1 MLART
6 HGNSMSLKLAMST
19 IFGQN
24 WSKYVLGLVNAKG
37 GKIDGW
43 KLLILFLN
51 LGVSKTLKIDA
62 IICH

>member
-51 LGVSKTLKIDA
+51 LGV
-62 IICH
+62 